1 MTPGLSLHTS
11 NRLERLVD
19 RLSRITADPLRSPFT
34 PEIVVVQSN
43 GMRRWLTQRL
53 AEVHGICANVRF
65 PFPQNFFNDVI
76 GAAFPEQS
84 RAPLFDREVMAW
96 RILQLLPTLTARV
109 EFAPIARYLEG
120 NDPLRTFQL
129 AQQIAH
135 VFDQY
140 LVFRP
145 ELILKWDAGEGN
157 DWQPILWRAVAAG
170 GQHQVALARDL
181 SETLKQKKIA
191 RDILPERLSVFG
203 ISTLPPFYIALF
215 DELASAIPVHL
226 FVMEPTPEWWG
237 DIRSEREKSRARQPE
252 LFDLA
257 PKDDDEPATNPLLA
271 ANAKLGRDFLN
282 LIFDLNVAHHDDSV
296 SPSADTIL
304 HTIQRDIFELRDPVK
319 KRSASADDFSLQIH
333 SCHSP
338 VRELEV
344 LRDQLLALF
353 EKIPALKPKDIVVMM
368 PDVSVYAPFID
379 AVFGVPENPAHKIP
393 YSIADRSARATSGV
407 VDAFLRLLEIVSSR
421 MTASEVLALLESPSV
436 LRRFRLEPPD
446 LELIRG
452 WIEDCKIRWGVD
464 AEHRTRFDLPA
475 FADNTWRNGFDR
487 MLLGAALMPRDREM
501 FGGILPYDEIEGSR
515 AELLGRFVEFGE
527 QLFALAQ
534 DFQRPRSLADWQR
547 DLIAALDR
555 FLDTDDAGER
565 ELLQLRGA
573 LKRLETIAQQS
584 ANNHEIALSVILAQ
598 LEALLADAGGGAGFL
613 SGEMTFCALKP
624 MRSIPFSVVCLLGL
638 NDTAYPRHE
647 RAQSFDLIAQNPK
660 RGDRHRRDDDR
671 ALFLEALL
679 SAREVFYLSYLGRS
693 LRDNNPLPPSVLVSE
708 LMDYTTRSF
717 KSDVKDLLREHA
729 LQAFSPRYFQN
740 DARIFSY
747 SVDNCAA
754 GCAAGGE
761 RIDAP
766 EFIDAP
772 LAEPEGGEVDLEQLM
787 NFFVH
792 PAKFFLRE
800 RLGLQLPRDEEII
813 EDREPFALAPP
824 DNYQLAQDLVIDALN
839 GGEVENALAMIRA
852 RGILPPGE
860 MGAQAFDELCGRAR
874 AFVAEIQPHLAAPSE
889 PLLIDER
896 VGNFR
901 FTARLDEMRGD
912 TLVQYRLAKLKPKD
926 FIRLWLKH
934 LARHLVSSGDAILF
948 GADGEQ
954 FTFAPVENARELLA
968 DLFALYAEGLRRPL
982 RFFPKSSWAFME
994 SLKKG
999 EAEARKAAR
1008 KAWLDTGESWDA
1020 DARDAFIEVAFRN
1033 ADNPL
1038 NAEWRATTER
1048 ILQPLFAHRQ

>member
-1 MTPGLSLHTS
+1 MA
-11 NRLERLVD
+11 RLAE
-19 RLSRITADPLRSPFT
+19 ITRAPLRSPFT

-43 GMRRWLTQRL
+43 GMRRWLTQQL
-53 AEVHGICANVRF
+53 AERHGVCAHVLF
-65 PFPQNFFNDVI
+65 PFPQNFFNELVAPQTR
-76 GAAFPEQS
+76 AA
-84 RAPLFDREVMAW
+84 AFDREVMAW
-96 RILQLLPTLTARV
+96 RILHLLPALVKRA
-109 EFAPIARYLEG
+109 EFAPIAHYLEG
-120 NDPLRTFQL
+120 DDALRAFQL

-145 ELILKWDAGEGN
+145 ELILQWDAGEGN
-157 DWQPILWRAVAAG
+157 DWQPMLWREMARG
-170 GQHQVALARDL
+170 GKHQVALARDL
-181 SETLKQKKIA
+181 SDALRQKKIA
-191 RDILPERLSVFG
+191 RERLPERLCVFG

-226 FVMEPTPEWWG
+226 FVVEPTPEWWG

-257 PKDDDEPATNPLLA
+257 QKDENEPATNPLLA
-271 ANAKLGRDFLN
+271 ANGKLGRDFLN
-282 LIFDLNVAHHDDSV
+282 LIFDLNVAHDDDSAP
-296 SPSADTIL
+296 PSADTIL
-304 HTIQRDIFELRDPVK
+304 GTIQRDIFELRDPTK

-368 PDVSVYAPFID
+368 PDVAVYAPFID

-393 YSIADRSARATSGV
+393 YTIADRSARAASGV
-407 VDAFLRLLEIVSSR
+407 IDAFLRLLELGPSR
-421 MTASEVLALLESPSV
+421 MTASEVLALLESPPV
-436 LRRFRLEPPD
+436 LRRFQLEPAD

-452 WIEDCKIRWGVD
+452 WMSECKIRWGID
-464 AEHRTRFDLPA
+464 AEHRAGFDLPA
-475 FADNTWRNGFDR
+475 FADNSWRQGFDR
-487 MLLGAALMPRDREM
+487 MLLGAALRPHEGEM

-515 AELLGRFVEFGE
+515 TEVLGRFVEFGE
-527 QLFALAQ
+527 QLFALAD
-534 DFQRPRSLADWQR
+534 DFQRPRALAHWQR

-555 FLDTDDAGER
+555 FLDTDDADER

-573 LKRLETIAQQS
+573 LKRLAEIAGQS
-584 ANNHEIALSVILAQ
+584 ANDDEIALSVILAQ
-598 LEALLADAGGGAGFL
+598 LEALLAEAGGGAGFL

-624 MRSIPFSVVCLLGL
+624 MRSIPFPVVCLLGL

-647 RAQSFDLIAQNPK
+647 RAPSFDLIAQNPK

-693 LRDNNPLPPSVLVSE
+693 PRDNNPLPPSVLVSE
-708 LMDYTTRSF
+708 LIDYTTRTF
-717 KSDVKDLLREHA
+717 KIEAKELIREHA
-729 LQAFSPRYFQN
+729 LQAFSPRYFKN

-754 GCAAGGE
+754 GCAAGGA
-761 RIDAP
+761 RTDAP
-766 EFIDAP
+766 EFIDGP
-772 LAEPEGGEVDLEQLM
+772 LAKPESNEVDLERLM

-792 PAKFFLRE
+792 PAKFFLRD
-800 RLGLQLPRDEEII
+800 RLGLQLPRDEEAI
-813 EDREPFALAPP
+813 EDREPFALAPL
-824 DNYQLAQDLVIDALN
+824 DKYQLDQDLVRAALD
-839 GGEVENALAMIRA
+839 GREPENALAMIRA

-860 MGAQAFDELCGRAR
+860 MGAQAFDELCGKAR
-874 AFVAEIQPHLAAPSE
+874 AFAAEIEPHLAAPSE

-896 VGNFR
+896 IGDFH

-948 GADGEQ
+948 GADGEK
-954 FTFAPVENARELLA
+954 FTFAPVENARALLA
-968 DLFALYAEGLRRPL
+968 DLLALYAEGLPL
-982 RFFPKSSWAFME
+982 RFFPKSSWA
-994 SLKKG
+994 LLDAKD
-999 EAEARKAAR
+999 EASGMKAAR
-1008 KAWLDTGESWDA
+1008 AAFLGSSESRDN

-1033 ADNPL
+1033 IDDPL
-1038 NAEWRATTER
+1038 NDEWRETTER
-1048 ILQPLFAHRQ
+1048 ILRPLFDHRK